1 MENLLKTAWQRL
13 RGGKEAVQAD
23 VARIAML
30 QEAAKKRRAEY
41 AAAQEQAA
49 TSESGS
55 PERLASSRKR
65 VQDAEAA
72 YATAMHLWDDKQFR
86 RKTR

>member
-1 MENLLKTAWQRL
+1 MGNWLKTAWQRL
-13 RGGKEAVQAD
+13 RGGKETVSSD
-23 VARIAML
+23 VARIAAL

-49 TSESGS
+49 DGGGS

-65 VQDAEAA
+65 VQEAEAA
-72 YATAMHLWDDKQFR
+72 YATAMHQWDDKQFR

>member
-41 AAAQEQAA
+41 AAAQEQA
-49 TSESGS
+49 TTGGGS
-55 PERLASSRKR
+55 PERLASIRKR
-65 VQDAEAA
+65 VQEAEAA
-72 YATAMHLWDDKQFR
+72 YATAMHLWDDKHFR